1 MRRWHVLGHAEPE
14 EALALV
20 EVEQPSAPHGG
31 VVIDVEAAGLNYPD
45 LLLCRGTYQER
56 PDPPFTPGFEV
67 CGRVSAVGSGSG
79 WEVGQRVVAAT
90 APPAGGLAE
99 AVAVADK
106 QVFAVGEAVDPLVAA
121 GMFITY
127 QTAYLALH
135 HRAGLTSGETL
146 LVHGGAGGV
155 GSAAIQVGKAAG
167 AHVIATAGGP
177 AKVQHCR
184 YIGAEVAIDTT
195 TEEVVPRVKEL
206 TNGRGAD
213 VVFDPVGGDVFD
225 GSTRCVAFEGRIVVI
240 GFAGGRI
247 PRVSAGHVLV
257 KNYAVVGM
265 HWALYQ
271 RVAPDRVREAHRR
284 LQELLASGELTPA
297 ISEIVAFEEVPAAL
311 QRLGRRQTWGKLVTR
326 PQ

>member
-14 EALALV
+14 EALSLV
-20 EVEQPSAPHGG
+20 EVERPSAPDGG
-31 VVIDVEAAGLNYPD
+31 VVIDVDAAGLNYPD
-45 LLLCRGTYQER
+45 LLLCRGTYHER

-67 CGRVSAVGSGSG
+67 CGRVSAAGTGSA
-79 WEVGQRVVAAT
+79 WEVGQRVVAAP

-99 AVAVADK
+99 AVAVTDA
-106 QVFAVGEAVDPLVAA
+106 QVFAVDQAVDPLVAA

-135 HRAGLTSGETL
+135 HRAGLAAGETL

-167 AHVIATAGGP
+167 AQVIATAGGP

-184 YIGAEVAIDTT
+184 DIGADVAIDTT
-195 TEEVVPRVKEL
+195 TEEVIARVKEL
-206 TNGRGAD
+206 TDGRGAD

-247 PRVSAGHVLV
+247 PQVSAGHVLV

-271 RVAPDRVREAHRR
+271 RVAPDRVRTAHRR
-284 LQELLASGELTPA
+284 LQELLATGELTPA
-297 ISEIVAFEEVPAAL
+297 ISDVVAFDEVPAAL
-311 QRLGRRQTWGKLVTR
+311 QRLGRRQAWGKLVTR
-326 PQ
+326 PG